1 MANENDQPDANRP
14 LDGNSPPDGAPQ
26 DEQNIQYVQAADYDY
41 DYDDYDDDE
50 YEGPVSYRTV
60 NPFAVASLALGVLS
74 FLTMFSWFLFFI
86 PIAAIV
92 LGWVALAQITNRPG
106 QYTGNKLAISGIIVA
121 VVLWTCGT
129 AYVVFVAGAEVPI
142 GYTRVTFTQMQPN
155 PDNKGEVVPQE
166 ILDLQFD
173 AAAMEKKRIFI
184 KGYLYPGRQTI
195 GLRQF
200 ILVPSQSHCKF
211 CASQLSSTEM
221 ISVKLE
227 GDLQINYRTQLVHV
241 GGKLTVDKAEAARPL
256 GGSPYMI
263 NADYVK

>member
-1 MANENDQPDANRP
+1 MTNETGLSDANQTF
-14 LDGNSPPDGAPQ
+14 DKGSTFAGSPQ
-26 DEQNIQYVQAADYDY
+26 CEQNTQYSQVVADDY
-41 DYDDYDDDE
+41 YDDEE

-60 NPFAVASLALGVLS
+60 NPFAVTSLALGVLS

-86 PIAAIV
+86 PIIAIV
-92 LGWVALAQITNRPG
+92 CGWIALGQMTRRPG
-106 QYTGNKLAISGIIVA
+106 QYTGNKLAIVGILSAVA
-121 VVLWTCGT
+121 LWTCGA

-155 PDNKGEVVPQE
+155 PDNKGEVVPQD

-173 AAAMEKKRIFI
+173 ETAMEKKRIFI

-200 ILVPSQSHCKF
+200 MLVPSQSHCKF
-211 CASQLSSTEM
+211 CSSLLKSTQM

-241 GGKLTVDKAEAARPL
+241 GGKLSVDKAEAAKPL
-256 GGSPYMI
+256 GGSPYLI
-263 NADYVK
+263 NADYVR